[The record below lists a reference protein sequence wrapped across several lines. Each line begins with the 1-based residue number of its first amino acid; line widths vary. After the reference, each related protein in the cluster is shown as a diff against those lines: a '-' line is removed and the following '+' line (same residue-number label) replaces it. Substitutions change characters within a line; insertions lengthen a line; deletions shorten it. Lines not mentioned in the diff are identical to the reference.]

1 MPTYMTRG
9 NYTQGSCASLV
20 DNPQNRLEIIETLG
34 KEVGVKIIA
43 AYYSL
48 GERDFLIISEAP
60 DVTDISALL
69 MKVASTGSVN
79 NLETTVLMTGEDIVS
94 SLTKAKS
101 VEYRPPGK

>member
-1 MPTYMTRG
+1 MTRG
-9 NYTQGSCASLV
+9 NYTQGSWASLV

-48 GERDFLIISEAP
+48 GERDFLIISEAS

-79 NLETTVLMTGEDIVS
+79 NLETTVLMTREDVVS

>member
-9 NYTQGSCASLV
+9 NYTQGSWASLV
-20 DNPQNRLEIIETLG
+20 DNPQNRLEIVKALG
-34 KEVGVKIIA
+34 EEVGVKITS

-48 GERDFLIISEAP
+48 GEKDFVIISEAA

-79 NLETTVLMTGEDIVS
+79 NLETTVLMTGEDVLN
-94 SLTKAKS
+94 SLTKASS
-101 VEYRPPGK
+101 VGFRPPGI

>member
-9 NYTQGSCASLV
+9 NYTQGSWASLV
-20 DNPQNRLEIIETLG
+20 DNPQNRLEIVKALG
-34 KEVGVKIIA
+34 EEVGVKITS

-48 GERDFLIISEAP
+48 GEKDFVIISEAA

-79 NLETTVLMTGEDIVS
+79 NLETTVLMTGEDVLN
-94 SLTKAKS
+94 SLTKASS
-101 VEYRPPGK
+101 VGYRPPGK

>member
-9 NYTQGSCASLV
+9 NYTQGSWASLV
-20 DNPQNRLEIIETLG
+20 DNPQNRLEIVKALG
-34 KEVGVKIIA
+34 DEVVVKITS

-48 GERDFLIISEAP
+48 GEKDFVIISEAA

-79 NLETTVLMTGEDIVS
+79 NLETTVLMTGEDVLN
-94 SLTKAKS
+94 SLTKASS
-101 VEYRPPGK
+101 VGYRPPGK

>member
-9 NYTQGSCASLV
+9 NYTQGSWASLV
-20 DNPQNRLEIIETLG
+20 YNPQNRLEIVKALG
-34 KEVGVKIIA
+34 EEVGVKITS

-48 GERDFLIISEAP
+48 GEKDFVIISEAA

-79 NLETTVLMTGEDIVS
+79 NLETTVLMTGEDVLN
-94 SLTKAKS
+94 SLTKASS
-101 VEYRPPGK
+101 VGYRPPGK

>member
-9 NYTQGSCASLV
+9 NYTQGSWASLV

-60 DVTDISALL
+60 DVTGISALL

>member
-1 MPTYMTRG
+1 MTRG
-9 NYTQGSCASLV
+9 NYTQGSWASLV

-79 NLETTVLMTGEDIVS
+79 NLETTVLMTGEDVLNA
-94 SLTKAKS
+94 LTKANS
-101 VEYRPPGK
+101 VEYRQPGK

>member
-9 NYTQGSCASLV
+9 NYTQGSWASLV

-48 GERDFLIISEAP
+48 GERDFLIISEAS
-60 DVTDISALL
+60 DVTDSSALL

-79 NLETTVLMTGEDIVS
+79 NLETTVLMSGEDGVS